1 MRPFRSLATLAAGL
15 LAPLVAPAQQV
26 QMPTVYLSTSPTGA
40 DQVRNIDV
48 RPNSGQAYYAVIGG
62 GDNEYRN
69 FRVTV
74 AADREGNFPI
84 AKAVISNQPV
94 RKGEQKLVRLTP
106 AVEPP
111 PAPKAATGTDA
122 APAIPSGT
130 RVNDR
135 LFLILDVY
143 GDDNVTPVAKG
154 GHLTVPVQIR
164 VRPPADYLDPP
175 TVNEVANPQGG
186 VDLIVR
192 VKGKDFGEP
201 PAKVRLD
208 IRPELFSNVDP
219 DSLKDGT
226 YEAVVPS
233 NGTGVLIAR
242 NLRLKPGA
250 DPATTTGIFS
260 VSADGYN
267 RAFSYKTNFRGSGAT
282 GLDATRLHIG
292 VPKYAQP
299 GKPLSIRME
308 ALRDISLGENGRLKL
323 LFYRSG
329 VDGET
334 PQELASVKALRDE
347 SLTVRTGAAGEL
359 RLASVVKDWDIPVDT
374 TGVYGRRRLEL
385 RIDGAESVEK
395 ATPDII
401 LDDTPPAGVALVR
414 TPESRVR
421 GTTLDLTAEGVDQE
435 SGIKAVLFY
444 LGDPPGP
451 DGKPAANGAVAEGV
465 VFVAKDKDGK
475 PTPAAKAVYTARI
488 DLPDVKGKAKVGV
501 RFVNNVGLV
510 ADSRPVTVLL
520 TDPKLPRTV
529 GDIRVKVTQGSEP
542 PRPQPGL
549 TVTLRDAAGQP
560 VNAKETDAKGVAVF
574 TDLKP
579 GPYVVTTVKPADMNA
594 FATKAVSVVA
604 DKEVAVELE
613 VKRQPS
619 ASYQSKK

>member
-1 MRPFRSLATLAAGL
+1 MRPVRSLAALAAGL
-15 LAPLVAPAQQV
+15 LAPLAAPAQV
-26 QMPTVYLSTSPTGA
+26 QMPTVYLSASPKGT
-40 DQVRNIDV
+40 DPVKNIDV
-48 RPNSGQAYYAVIGG
+48 RPNSGQAYYVVIGG

-69 FRVTV
+69 FRVAV
-74 AADREGNFPI
+74 AADAEGNFPL
-84 AKAVISNQPV
+84 AKAVITNQPV
-94 RKGEQKLVRLTP
+94 RKGESKLVRLAP

-111 PAPKAATGTDA
+111 PAPKAAAGADA

-130 RVNDR
+130 RVDGR

-143 GDDNVTPVAKG
+143 GDDNVTPVKG
-154 GHLTVPVQIR
+154 GHLAVPVQVR

-186 VDLIVR
+186 VDLIVQ

-219 DSLKDGT
+219 DSLKEGT

-250 DPATTTGIFS
+250 DPDKTTGIFS

-299 GKPLSIRME
+299 GKPLSIRLE
-308 ALRDISLGENGRLKL
+308 TLRDVSLGESGRLKL

-334 PQELASVKALRDE
+334 PQVLADKPTLRDE
-347 SLTVRTGAAGEL
+347 SLTVRTGTAGEL
-359 RLASVVKDWDIPVDT
+359 RLASEVKDWDIPVDT
-374 TGVYGRRRLEL
+374 TGVYGRRKLEL
-385 RIDGAESVEK
+385 RIVGAGAVEP
-395 ATPDII
+395 AVTDII
-401 LDDTPPAGVALVR
+401 LDDTPPAGVVLVR
-414 TPESRVR
+414 TPETRVR
-421 GTTLDLTAEGVDQE
+421 GTTLDVTAEGVDPE

-475 PTPAAKAVYTARI
+475 PVPATRVVYTARI

-520 TDPKLPRTV
+520 TDPKQPRTV

-560 VNAKETDAKGVAVF
+560 VDAKETDAKGVAVF

-594 FATKAVSVVA
+594 FATKAVAVVA
-604 DKEVAVELE
+604 DKEATVELE

-619 ASYQSKK
+619 ASYPLKK